1 MSGGPAFARVWAAG
15 LWLVL
20 MAGILVAWSPR
31 YWAVSVAAG
40 GVCLL
45 AVLWLILARDIDLPR
60 QTPLVACIAA
70 FGFLQIGIHTTVLPQ
85 LTLDNALLWAV
96 GALAFL
102 LGSQILRDRG
112 ARRLFLG
119 LTMWSLTVL
128 AVAAMLQFYGTPD
141 KVFGIFPAVPGTMGT
156 FLSANQFA
164 ALMEIAA
171 PIALWSMLGRNPI
184 PGGLCY
190 AMILAATFAAASRTG
205 FILVCGELGV
215 FVVVALTARRRE
227 TKALTPMFVGLI
239 ALVIAASVIAGTERI
254 RTRFDDKNP
263 YAVRKELLDSTL
275 KLIAERPFTG
285 YGMGTWRAV
294 YPSKATFDMA
304 LLANE
309 AHNDWAQWTC
319 DGGVPFL
326 VLMLGLV
333 VWLVKPALGSIW
345 GMGVVSVMLHSYVD
359 YPTREPVLLFFWFAM
374 AGGVSRLNGQRPERK
389 SDKSHGFSEKVNHD
403 TMAPMRG
410 RED

>member
-1 MSGGPAFARVWAAG
+1 MTMGRAAAAVG

-20 MAGILVAWSPR
+20 LAGMLVAWSPR
-31 YWAVSVAAG
+31 YWAVSVATG

-45 AVLWLILARDIDLPR
+45 AVVWLILAREIDLPR
-60 QTPLVACIAA
+60 QLVLVACIAA

-85 LTLDNALLWAV
+85 LTLDNAVLWAV
-96 GALAFL
+96 GAMAFL

-112 ARRLFLG
+112 PRQIFLN
-119 LTMWSLTVL
+119 LMMWSLSLL
-128 AVAAMLQFYGTPD
+128 AVAAMLQFYGSPD
-141 KVFGIFPAVPGTMGT
+141 KVFGIFPAVPATMGT
-156 FLSANQFA
+156 FLSPNQFA
-164 ALMEIAA
+164 ALMEMGA

-190 AMILAATFAAASRTG
+190 AMMLAATFVAASRAG

-215 FVVVALTARRRE
+215 FVIVALTARRRE
-227 TKALTPMFVGLI
+227 ARALTPIFVGLVG
-239 ALVIAASVIAGTERI
+239 LVIAASVIAGTERI
-254 RTRFDDKNP
+254 RTHFDDKNP
-263 YAVRKELLDSTL
+263 YAVRKELLESTL
-275 KLIAERPFTG
+275 KLIADRPFTG

-319 DGGVPFL
+319 DGGIPFL
-326 VLMLGLV
+326 VLMTGLV

-345 GMGVVSVMLHSYVD
+345 GMGVVSVMLHSSVD
-359 YPTREPVLLFFWFAM
+359 YPTREPVLLFLWFAM
-374 AGGVSRLNGQRPERK
+374 AGAVSQLNGRYSRK
-389 SDKSHGFSEKVNHD
+389 KREKSHEFMQESE
-403 TMAPMRG
+403 P
-410 RED
+410 